1 MTRAKTA
8 CAWALLATTVAVRAQ
23 EFPPIEIIDLF
34 GVRTLDERAVRDAL
48 PFREGD
54 TITADAEDKDAL
66 ERDVA
71 AALGVAAVR
80 LALVCCTANRGAI
93 LYVGVQEQ
101 PAPAVAYRRAPTGDL
116 EVPAEVLAANDAF
129 GAALMKAVT
138 SGDAGEDRS
147 QGHALANDPAMRA
160 QQEVFIRFARDAP
173 QLFADVL
180 RESAN
185 AEHRAI
191 ATTVLG
197 YAADKAWA
205 ARELEAAAFDADGG
219 VRNNAVRALAI
230 IGAYGQ
236 EHVEAGIEIDYTRF
250 VELLNSLEQTDR
262 NKGLFLLRLNGAE
275 PDRRVI
281 AALKERALP
290 SLIEMCRWRN
300 DGHAAP
306 ACFLLASVVG
316 TPAPEEQALASREQL
331 VAAGSA
337 LVATS
342 ARATP

>member
-1 MTRAKTA
+1 MMNASAA
-8 CAWALLATTVAVRAQ
+8 CLCALLVATVTARAQ
-23 EFPPIEIIDLF
+23 QFPPIEIVDLF
-34 GVRTLDERAVRDAL
+34 GVRTLDEQAVRDTL

-54 TITADAEDKDAL
+54 TIAGTEDKDAL

-71 AALGVAAVR
+71 AALGVVAVR
-80 LALVCCTANRGAI
+80 FELVCCTASRGAI

-101 PAPAVAYRRAPTGDL
+101 PGAGVMYRPTPTGDL
-116 EVPAEVLAANDAF
+116 EVPADVVAANRAF
-129 GAALMKAVT
+129 GAALIQAVT

-160 QQEVFIRFARDAP
+160 QQDVFLRFARDDP

-180 RESAN
+180 RASAN

-191 ATTVLG
+191 AATVVG

-205 ARELEAAAFDADGG
+205 ARELEAAAFDAEGV

-250 VELLNSLEQTDR
+250 VELLNSSTQTDR
-262 NKGLFLLRLNGAE
+262 NKGLMLLGLSGAK
-275 PDRRVI
+275 PDSRVI

-300 DGHAAP
+300 DGRGT
-306 ACFLLASVVG
+306 ACLLLAFVVG
-316 TPAPEEQALASREQL
+316 TRHRRWSAHRPRASSSSRRR
-331 VAAGSA
+331 SA
-337 LVATS
+337 C
-342 ARATP
+342 

>member
-8 CAWALLATTVAVRAQ
+8 HACALLAATIAARAQ

-54 TITADAEDKDAL
+54 TITAGAEDKDAL
-66 ERDVA
+66 ERRVA
-71 AALGVAAVR
+71 AALGVADVR
-80 LALVCCTANRGAI
+80 FALVCCTASRGAI

-101 PAPAVAYRRAPTGDL
+101 PAPEVAYRPAPSGNL
-116 EVPAEVLAANDAF
+116 EVPAEVVAANDAF
-129 GAALMKAVT
+129 GAALLKAVT
-138 SGDAGEDRS
+138 SGDTGEDRS

-160 QQEVFIRFARDAP
+160 QQDVFIRFARERP
-173 QLFADVL
+173 QLFAAVL
-180 RESAN
+180 RESAD

-191 ATTVLG
+191 AATVVG

-205 ARELEAAAFDADGG
+205 ARELEAAAFDADGV

-250 VELLNSLEQTDR
+250 VELLNSVEQTDR

-275 PDRRVI
+275 PDPRVI
-281 AALKERALP
+281 AALKEGALP

-306 ACFLLASVVG
+306 ACTLLASVVG
-316 TPAPEEQALASREQL
+316 APATEEEALASRERL
-331 VAAGSA
+331 VAAGAA
-337 LVATS
+337 LVETS
-342 ARATP
+342 P

>member
-1 MTRAKTA
+1 MIRVNAA
-8 CAWALLATTVAVRAQ
+8 CACALLAAAVAPPAQ
-23 EFPPIEIIDLF
+23 EFPPIELVDLF
-34 GVRTLDERAVRDAL
+34 GVRTLDEQAVRDAL

-54 TITADAEDKDAL
+54 TITAGAEDKDTL
-66 ERDVA
+66 ERE
-71 AALGVAAVR
+71 VAAVLGVTAVR
-80 LALVCCTANRGAI
+80 FALVCCTANRGAI
-93 LYVGVQEQ
+93 FYVGVQEQ
-101 PAPAVAYRRAPTGDL
+101 PALGVVYNPTPAGDL
-116 EVPAEVLAANDAF
+116 EVPAEALAANDAF

-138 SGDAGEDRS
+138 SGDVGEDRS

-160 QQEVFIRFARDAP
+160 QQQVFMRFAREDP

-185 AEHRAI
+185 AEHRAVA
-191 ATTVLG
+191 ATVVG

-219 VRNNAVRALAI
+219 VRNNAVRALGI

-250 VELLNSLEQTDR
+250 VELLNSVEQTDR

-275 PDRRVI
+275 PDPRVI

-306 ACFLLASVVG
+306 ACVLLASVVG
-316 TPAPEEQALASREQL
+316 TPASEEQALGAREQL
-331 VAAGSA
+331 VAAGAA
-337 LVATS
+337 LVETS
-342 ARATP
+342 P